1 MAYDTVETWNFAW
14 CHFKEVLEV
23 RLICSEGK
31 NGVSRALFHPE
42 IASESN
48 FDLESHL
55 VLFCDCS
62 KAVDDVVESSEH
74 SLLSRGMPTKSV
86 VCIFF
91 WPDHFQFHLILI
103 TITIHQSWPS
113 IGDLHCNITL
123 VQDRDGSNFSHQC

>member
-1 MAYDTVETWNFAW
+1 MLFLIFFLRVAYGLVFSSDTVETWNFAW

-55 VLFCDCS
+55 VLFLQ
-62 KAVDDVVESSEH
+62 H
-74 SLLSRGMPTKSV
+74 
-86 VCIFF
+86 
-91 WPDHFQFHLILI
+91 
-103 TITIHQSWPS
+103 
-113 IGDLHCNITL
+113 LHC
-123 VQDRDGSNFSHQC
+123 